1 MKKINLYMRLLF
13 ITLFIIQFQHSVLA
27 SNDSLEIYTPYTK
40 VSVSPGSTVNY
51 SIDIINNGAETQ
63 NQTIYITNMPRLW
76 SYTLTADG
84 LNINKL
90 AVLPSAKKTLS
101 LKVEVPYQV
110 KKGDYTIYAKMGNG
124 VSLPMIINISSA
136 GSNETELTC
145 DQKNMQ
151 GTSKSN
157 FTFSAV
163 LKNKTPNKQQYAL
176 MASPPRGWSVAIKPN
191 YQQATSTEVDANGT
205 KNISYEIKAPSNVK
219 AGSYKIPVKAVSG
232 STSAEMELE
241 VVITGTYEMLFTTP
255 TGLLSANI
263 TAGDEKK
270 VELLIKNS
278 GSTKLENIELSA
290 SKPKNWVVSFDNN
303 KIESLEPGASTTV
316 FATIKADK
324 KAIPDDYITQ
334 ISAKTSEVNQQISFI
349 IMVKTPM
356 LIGWIGVFIIL
367 IAIGGVVLLIKKF
380 GRT

>member
-1 MKKINLYMRLLF
+1 MRLLF

-290 SKPKNWVVSFDNN
+290 SKPKNWEVSFDNN

-316 FATIKADK
+316 FASIKADK
-324 KAIPDDYITQ
+324 KAIPGDYITQ
-334 ISAKTSEVNQQISFI
+334 ITAKTSEVNEQISFR

-367 IAIGGVVLLIKKF
+367 IAIGGVVFLIKKF
-380 GRT
+380 GRR

>member
-290 SKPKNWVVSFDNN
+290 SKPKNWEVSFDNT

-316 FATIKADK
+316 FASINADK
-324 KAIPDDYITQ
+324 KAIPGDYITQ
-334 ISAKTSEVNQQISFI
+334 ITAKTSEVNEQISFR

-367 IAIGGVVLLIKKF
+367 IAIGGVVFLIKKF
-380 GRT
+380 GRR

>member
-1 MKKINLYMRLLF
+1 MRLLF

-290 SKPKNWVVSFDNN
+290 SKPKNWEVSFDNT

-316 FATIKADK
+316 FASINADK
-324 KAIPDDYITQ
+324 KAIPGDYITQ
-334 ISAKTSEVNQQISFI
+334 ITAKTSEVNEQISFR

-367 IAIGGVVLLIKKF
+367 IAIGGVVFLIKKF
-380 GRT
+380 GRR